1 MKKAE
6 DKEIRKI
13 ISKAEEYRK
22 ELSKPALEDFECIN
36 EIENIFIN
44 YFNPNEENK

>member
-22 ELSKPALEDFECIN
+22 ELSKPALKDFECTE
-36 EIENIFIN
+36 EISDIFTKG
-44 YFNPNEENK
+44 FNPNEENK

>member
-13 ISKAEEYRK
+13 ISKAEKYRK
-22 ELSKPALEDFECIN
+22 ELSKPALEDFECTE
-36 EIENIFIN
+36 EISDIFTKG
-44 YFNPNEENK
+44 FNPNEENK